1 MYSTEDSIKQIN
13 KYFGTSYT
21 YKVEIPEFGLNKPIP
36 VFKPSIYR
44 SDELMR
50 LVWRIQEEGY
60 IVNIQ
65 DLNTIDKSPDF
76 RIWFNRKSDMLEC
89 YFGQI
94 AQSSAPGYLEGTTLE
109 YCLIYAIG
117 EWCKYNKQLKS
128 KLEWDGNNGYMVN
141 FYTNEKTLL
150 FRIHKSNHTFTNQ
163 KTELEYVDYLDK
175 PIIVNLGVVSQLSA
189 RGQALHIMYSNVKR
203 LVDNPKRYDLSQ
215 Y

>member
-13 KYFGTSYT
+13 RYFGTSYA
-21 YKVEIPEFGLNKPIP
+21 YKVEIPEFGLNKPMP
-36 VFKPSIYR
+36 VFKPSIYKL
-44 SDELMR
+44 DELMR
-50 LVWRIQEEGY
+50 LVWRIQEEDY

-65 DLNTIDKSPDF
+65 DLNTLDKGPDF

-94 AQSSAPGYLEGTTLE
+94 AQSSAPGYLEGTSLE

-128 KLEWDGNNGYMVN
+128 NLEWDGNKGYMVN

-150 FRIHKSNHTFTNQ
+150 FLIHSGNRLLSNRTYQLEYMNYGERPIITDFTNHS
-163 KTELEYVDYLDK
+163 L
-175 PIIVNLGVVSQLSA
+175 LSVKGA
-189 RGQALHIMYSNVKR
+189 ALHIMYSNVKR
-203 LVDNPKRYDLSQ
+203 LTDNPEYYDLTK